1 MRKKKEN
8 VKLYDKSMKGG
19 SRMNAIVKTAG
30 LSKVVKGKKLVSDI
44 NLFINKGE
52 VYGLLGQNGA
62 GKTTIMKML
71 TGITVP
77 SSGEI
82 QLFGKVL
89 TDRNKSVLQRV
100 GSIIEYPIFYEH
112 LTALENMK
120 LHCEYLGYYDDKG
133 IENALDLVHLKGVE
147 NKKVKE
153 FSLGMK
159 QRLGLARAIVVKP
172 ELIILDEPTNGLDP
186 IGIKDI
192 RDLIRMLNKEYGITF
207 LLSSH
212 ILGEIEQVVD
222 RIGVVENGRLIN
234 EVTLEDLRR
243 QHTDYIELLT
253 TNVERTVY
261 LLEKE
266 LGITNMK
273 MIEGNRIRIYDLTYS
288 QNEISKLLILNDI
301 GLEEI
306 QKHTSSLE
314 DYFYK
319 QISGGGR
326 NV

>member
-8 VKLYDKSMKGG
+8 VELYDNSMEGG
-19 SRMNAIVKTAG
+19 SRMNTIVKTTG

-44 NLFINKGE
+44 NFYINKGE
-52 VYGLLGQNGA
+52 IYGLLGQNGA

-77 SSGEI
+77 TSGEI
-82 QLFGKVL
+82 QLFGKIL
-89 TDRNKSVLQRV
+89 TDRNKAVLQRV

-133 IENALDLVHLKGVE
+133 IKQAFDVVHLKGIE
-147 NKKVKE
+147 NTKVKE

-172 ELIILDEPTNGLDP
+172 ELIVLDEPTNGLDP

-234 EVTLEDLRR
+234 EVALDDLRR

-266 LGITNMK
+266 LSLTNMK

-288 QNEISKLLILNDI
+288 QNEISKLLILNEI

-319 QISGGGR
+319 QINGGGR